1 MNDEVYRL
9 KDDKTFIDNDKRNK
23 DAQLEDIMN
32 MYKKV
37 CDENEVYKQNQ
48 ENLSREVIKV
58 EGVFN
63 QYQNENEELKAELNN
78 ANVELD

>member
-1 MNDEVYRL
+1 M

-23 DAQLEDIMN
+23 DVQLEDIMN

-63 QYQNENEELKAELNN
+63 QYQNENEELKAEINN
-78 ANVELD
+78 AQVELD